1 MPVATASQLY
11 ATLGFTLPPAR
22 MNHDE
27 SIYLTWEEGRT
38 KPLERLRI
46 PVSNLRGELDMPEQ
60 ERVDPK
66 EQLGKRGFAV
76 LKHESA
82 SLGGLG
88 TEEGTAK
95 YLDETA
101 DLLKRILDCDRVI
114 AWNSVVRKNTTDTKE
129 KIINKQQAPEKGFVP
144 TSRVQPTAGL
154 AHVDQN
160 AEWGFELCGKAIGK
174 PAGEFK
180 RVQIINLW
188 RPLHGPV
195 TNAPLFMLDPTT
207 LSPQDLGTHA
217 SQFGSGYDIHHSPSQ
232 RWAYIRHQMP
242 DEAILLKCYDTDQ
255 GKGGEVLWCA
265 HGAGEVDGDG
275 LADEGEE
282 ERPRES
288 VEVRLVAVWE

>member
-1 MPVATASQLY
+1 MPVPTAPQLY
-11 ATLGFTLPPAR
+11 ATLGFTLPPSR
-22 MNHDE
+22 MDHDE
-27 SIYLTWEEGRT
+27 SIYLTWKEGRS
-38 KPLERLRI
+38 KPLERVRI
-46 PVSNLRGELDMPEQ
+46 PVSNLRGELDRPEE
-60 ERVDPK
+60 ERVNPK

-76 LKHESA
+76 FKHESGSLA
-82 SLGGLG
+82 SIG

-101 DLLKRILDCDRVI
+101 SLLKDILGCDKVI
-114 AWNSVVRKNTTDTKE
+114 AWNSVVRKNTTDVKE
-129 KIINKQQAPEKGFVP
+129 KIVTKQEGPEKGFVP

-160 AEWGFELCGKAIGK
+160 AEWGLELCGKAIGR

-207 LSPQDLGTHA
+207 LSPTDIGTHA
-217 SQFGSGYDIHHSPSQ
+217 SQYGSGLDIHHSSPSSQ
-232 RWAYIRHQMP
+232 RWAYVRHQMP
-242 DEAILLKCYDTDQ
+242 DEAILLKCYDSDQ
-255 GKGGEVLWCA
+255 GKRGEVLWCA
-265 HGAGEVDGDG
+265 HGAGEVEDDGI
-275 LADEGEE
+275 EGQE